1 MSCSL
6 YDMITKLRKPEKRN
20 PEKLRLYDVSVGNH
34 MGASKFKDQY
44 HACFQKLQ
52 KLPKININL

>member
-1 MSCSL
+1 
-6 YDMITKLRKPEKRN
+6 MITKPRKPEKRN
-20 PEKLRLYDVSVGNH
+20 PVKLRIYDVSVGNH

-52 KLPKININL
+52 KLPTINIDL